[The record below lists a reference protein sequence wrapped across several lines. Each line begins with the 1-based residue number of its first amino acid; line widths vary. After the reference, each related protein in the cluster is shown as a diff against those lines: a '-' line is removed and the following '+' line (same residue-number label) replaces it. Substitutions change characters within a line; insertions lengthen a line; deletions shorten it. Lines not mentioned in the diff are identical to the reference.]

1 MKTIAVL
8 LLLALSAHIGL
19 GFTNPTSPV
28 RSTAPRS
35 LFVAPSSET
44 FLETTDGEQIAS
56 TNASPI
62 RPFSSMSS
70 MAGFVTGAIG
80 VIGQAV
86 AEDEYELAELPPV
99 WVPALFGVGLIAG
112 VGLLTASLGNVMDEG
127 E

>member
-1 MKTIAVL
+1 MMKTIAVL
-8 LLLALSAHIGL
+8 LLLALSAHTGL
-19 GFTNPTSPV
+19 CFTNPTSPV

-44 FLETTDGEQIAS
+44 FLETTDAEQIAN
-56 TNASPI
+56 TNAPS
-62 RPFSSMSS
+62 RHFSSASLV
-70 MAGFVTGAIG
+70 GFVTGAIG

-99 WVPALFGVGLIAG
+99 WVPALFGVVLIG
-112 VGLLTASLGNVMDEG
+112 GIGLLTASLGNVMDEG